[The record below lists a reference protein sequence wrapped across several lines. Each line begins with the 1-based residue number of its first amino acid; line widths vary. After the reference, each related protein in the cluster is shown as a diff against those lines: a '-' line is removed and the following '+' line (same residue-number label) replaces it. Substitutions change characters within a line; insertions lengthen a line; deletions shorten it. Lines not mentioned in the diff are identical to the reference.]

1 MNVSIFKSLLM
12 IFITVLFTSLRVKG
26 REQRGKE

>member
-1 MNVSIFKSLLM
+1 MDVNIFKSLLM
-12 IFITVLFTSLRVKG
+12 IFMTVLFTGQQVKG

>member
-1 MNVSIFKSLLM
+1 MNVNIFKSLLM
-12 IFITVLFTSLRVKG
+12 IFMTVLFAGLQVKG